1 MRPAPAR
8 AVRLA
13 CTLKTKY
20 HPTTKGESAM
30 NAKDMIVEAGFFAV
44 KAGSKVLEEKGLTE
58 KARLISHRLDD
69 LALQLFK
76 LAKEI
81 ET

>member
-1 MRPAPAR
+1 
-8 AVRLA
+8 
-13 CTLKTKY
+13 
-20 HPTTKGESAM
+20 M
-30 NAKDMIVEAGFFAV
+30 NARETIVEAAFLAA

-76 LAKEI
+76 LAHEA
-81 ET
+81 EA

>member
-1 MRPAPAR
+1 
-8 AVRLA
+8 
-13 CTLKTKY
+13 
-20 HPTTKGESAM
+20 M

-81 ET
+81 EA